1 LIVARFTYEGRD
13 SKAIR
18 RGTVTATNKR
28 DAAIKL
34 KGQGIRVVSLVEQK
48 ETVLTKDITIGSP
61 VKRDQLI
68 MFLRQFSTLLQAGV
82 TIVDAVRILA
92 MQVEQ
97 ASFRKILTSI
107 QEDLRTGTP
116 LSIAFGKHPKVFEPL
131 ILNMISAGE
140 VSGTVDESLDQ
151 LADHFEK
158 AYRSRQKVISALSY
172 PIVVGILAI
181 GVVIFLLSFVVPM
194 FVEMF
199 DSIGGELPW
208 LTLFVLRASDF
219 MQNYWYVVILVVTAI
234 VLGLTLIRNNPQG
247 KYVLDTI
254 LLKLPIFG
262 NIVQKSSLA
271 MMTRTL
277 SSMFSS
283 SVPILQSLAM
293 TERVVDNKVISKVIG
308 ESRASMERGG
318 SLTEP
323 MMNHWAFPPLIPH
336 MIAIGEETGSLDSM
350 LAKVADFYEK
360 EVEAATDRL
369 KALIEPLMIV
379 FLAAIVG
386 TIVLAIMMPM
396 FSMFE
401 QIDSL

>member
-1 LIVARFTYEGRD
+1 MARFTYEGRD
-13 SKAIR
+13 AKAIR

-82 TIVDAVRILA
+82 TIVDAVRILSA
-92 MQVEQ
+92 QVEQ

-131 ILNMISAGE
+131 ILNMVAAGE
-140 VSGTVDESLDQ
+140 VSGTVDESLEQ
-151 LADHFEK
+151 LAEHFEK
-158 AYRSRQKVISALSY
+158 AYRTRQKVTSAMAY
-172 PIVVGILAI
+172 PVVVGIIAI
-181 GVVIFLLSFVVPM
+181 AVVIFLLWFVVPM
-194 FVEMF
+194 FVDMF
-199 DSIGGELPW
+199 DSIGGQLPW
-208 LTLFVLRASDF
+208 LTRAVMAASDWIE
-219 MQNYWYVVILVVTAI
+219 NYWYLLLLIVSVIIAGYVLV
-234 VLGLTLIRNNPQG
+234 RNNPKG
-247 KYVLDTI
+247 KYILDTI
-254 LLKLPIFG
+254 LLRLPIFG
-262 NIVQKSSLA
+262 SIAQKSSLA

-283 SVPILQSLAM
+283 SVPILQALTM
-293 TERVVDNKVISKVIG
+293 TEKVVGNEVISKVIG
-308 ESRASMERGG
+308 ESRVSMERGG

-323 MMNHWAFPPLIPH
+323 MLNHWAFPPLIPH

-386 TIVLAIMMPM
+386 TIVLAIMLPM

>member
-1 LIVARFTYEGRD
+1 MARFTYEGRD
-13 SKAIR
+13 AKAIR

-82 TIVDAVRILA
+82 TIVDAVRILSA
-92 MQVEQ
+92 QVEQ

-131 ILNMISAGE
+131 ILNMVAAGE

-151 LADHFEK
+151 LAEHFEK
-158 AYRSRQKVISALSY
+158 AYRTRQKVTSAMAY
-172 PIVVGILAI
+172 PVVVGIIAI
-181 GVVIFLLSFVVPM
+181 AVVIFLLWFVVPM
-194 FVEMF
+194 FVDMF
-199 DSIGGELPW
+199 DSVGGQLPW
-208 LTLFVLRASDF
+208 LTRAVMAASGWIE
-219 MQNYWYVVILVVTAI
+219 NYWYLLILIVSAIAVGYILV
-234 VLGLTLIRNNPQG
+234 RNNPKG
-247 KYVLDTI
+247 KYILDTI

-262 NIVQKSSLA
+262 SIAQKSSLA

-283 SVPILQSLAM
+283 SVPILQALTM
-293 TERVVDNKVISKVIG
+293 TERVVGNEVISKVIG
-308 ESRASMERGG
+308 ESRVSMERGG

-323 MMNHWAFPPLIPH
+323 MLNHWAFPPLIPH

-350 LAKVADFYEK
+350 LGKVADFYEK

-386 TIVLAIMMPM
+386 TIVLAIMLPM